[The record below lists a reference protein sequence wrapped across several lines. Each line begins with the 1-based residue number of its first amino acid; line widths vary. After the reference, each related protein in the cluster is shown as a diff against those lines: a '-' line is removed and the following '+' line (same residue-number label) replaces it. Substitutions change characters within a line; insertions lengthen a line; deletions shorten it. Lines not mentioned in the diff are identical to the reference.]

1 MHAHCCFFTTFAGA
15 MRIRSLLILLMF
27 LQVQMFAQS
36 SSYSSEE
43 GYEEDFS
50 GKRKKEDS
58 SNKKK
63 RIPSEVRAWQLTNS
77 YLMQTDSVIVDTLIT
92 NYQDNNPMDKYS
104 FFNSYNGS
112 MASVLLP
119 KIYFDRKSVHTDYL
133 FSQGY
138 DAYVISP
145 EKLSFYNTKTPYAHL
160 AYRTGGESYHEE
172 DYLRALFTLNANKRL
187 NFGGFAD
194 FIYARG
200 TYSNQSGKA
209 LNLGFWGSYLG
220 RNYVAYGAFLFNR
233 FDNAENGGITDS
245 RFISNP
251 QSMSVV
257 GVNPSDIP
265 VNLQNAFSRYR
276 NDIYFYSHKYRI
288 GKDVEYQITEDSVG
302 YNFVPMMSFLHTIKV
317 EHARRRYLEKE
328 TTNASFYENNYI
340 SNEFTNDTSAYVSMK
355 NLLGITLEEAFNKK
369 MRFGLTAYV
378 QHELQKHEYYVD
390 TLRNRIYD
398 NNLKVGG
405 SIFKNE
411 GSIFKYNVTGDVT
424 IVGDRIGDFNIDGKF
439 GTVFNI
445 TDSLPMSISA
455 FAWLN
460 NAKPTYFLRDYIS
473 NHYYW
478 RNEFK
483 SSFRVRAGGEIS
495 IPYKYVDFST
505 RVQFENIT
513 NLIYFDSLAMPVQ
526 NTGKNVQVLSVDAG
540 LGFHAWKLHLEN
552 RIVYQM
558 TSDKKALPLPDIAL
572 MSNFY
577 FKAVAF
583 KVLTIQL
590 GAKLLY
596 HTSYCAPSYMPATG
610 QFYNQTSTLIGNYP
624 YLNAYINFY
633 LKKVRFYVQV
643 YNLLSGLADQ
653 KENFTYFSMPNY
665 PTDPLSFRF
674 GLSWSFYD

>member
-1 MHAHCCFFTTFAGA
+1 MQKRFLF
-15 MRIRSLLILLMF
+15 ILLVF
-27 LQVQMFAQS
+27 FQIHLFAQNS
-36 SSYSSEE
+36 SSTTSEE
-43 GYEEDFS
+43 YEVNFS

-63 RIPSEVRAWQLTNS
+63 HIPSDVRAWQLTNS
-77 YLMQTDSVIVDTLIT
+77 YLMQTDSVVVDTLIT

-112 MASVLLP
+112 MASALLS
-119 KIYFDRKSVHTDYL
+119 KIYFDRKTVSTDYL
-133 FSQGY
+133 FSKGY
-138 DAYVISP
+138 DAYVVSP

-209 LNLGFWGSYLG
+209 LNLGVWGSYLG
-220 RNYVAYGAFLFNR
+220 RNYVAHGALLFNR
-233 FDNAENGGITDS
+233 FDNAENGGITDN

-251 QSMSVV
+251 QLMSAV
-257 GVNPSDIP
+257 GINPSDIP
-265 VNLQNAFSRYR
+265 VQLENAFSRYR
-276 NDIYFYSHKYRI
+276 NDIYYYSHKYRI
-288 GKDVEYQITEDSVG
+288 GKDVEYNITEDSIG
-302 YNFVPMMSFLHTIKV
+302 YNFVPIMSFLHTIKV
-317 EHARRRYLEKE
+317 EHARRRYLENN
-328 TTNASFYENNYI
+328 TTNSSFYNNSYI
-340 SNEFTNDTSAYVSMK
+340 SNDFTNDSSAYVSMK
-355 NLLGITLEEAFNKK
+355 NLIGVTLEEAFNKK
-369 MRFGLTAYV
+369 MRFGVTAYL

-390 TLRNRIYD
+390 TLRNRVFD

-424 IVGDRIGDFNIDGKF
+424 VVGDRIGDFDVNGNF
-439 GTVFNI
+439 GTTFNL
-445 TDSLPMSISA
+445 TDELPMSISA
-455 FAWLN
+455 SAWIN
-460 NAKPTYFLRDYIS
+460 NAKPTYFLRDYVS

-478 RNEFK
+478 RNDFK
-483 SSFRVRAGGEIS
+483 STFRVRAGGEIS
-495 IPYKYVDFST
+495 IPYKYVNFDA

-526 NTGKNVQVLSVDAG
+526 NVGKNVQVLSVDAG

-558 TSDKKALPLPDIAL
+558 TSDKNALPLPDIAL

-583 KVLTIQL
+583 KVLTIQV
-590 GAKLLY
+590 GAKLKY
-596 HTSYCAPSYMPATG
+596 HTSYYAPSYMPATG
-610 QFYNQTSTLIGNYP
+610 QFYNQSHTLVGNYP
-624 YLNAYINFY
+624 YLNAYINCH

-643 YNLLSGLADQ
+643 YNLLSGLANQ